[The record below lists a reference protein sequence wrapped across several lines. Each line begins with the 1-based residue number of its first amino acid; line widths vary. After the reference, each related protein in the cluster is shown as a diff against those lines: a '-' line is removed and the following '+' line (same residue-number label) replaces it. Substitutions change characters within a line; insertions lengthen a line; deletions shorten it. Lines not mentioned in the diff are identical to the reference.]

1 MSYINQV
8 KAGTPPVTQQGR
20 YFSEGGMNFSSFDE
34 DYVRRLASGDPE
46 VERHFTTYFGGM
58 LTIKLR
64 ARLRS
69 PQLAED
75 ARQETFLRV
84 IQTLRKEGGLQHP
97 ERLGA
102 FVNSVCNNVLME
114 TFRSAGKHGQAPEEA
129 PEQADTT
136 VDLER
141 DIVTR
146 ERKQAVEKVLRE
158 LPKKDQD
165 ILRLIFLEERDK
177 AEICKEL
184 AVSGEYLR
192 VLLHRAKSR
201 FRALMQKTAARP
213 FMAVFI

>member
-1 MSYINQV
+1 MSYNNNVQT
-8 KAGTPPVTQQGR
+8 ATPSVTIPRR

-34 DYVRRLASGDPE
+34 EYVRKLAAGDPE

-84 IQTLRKEGGLQHP
+84 IQTLRKEGELQHP

-102 FVNSVCNNVLME
+102 FVNSVCNNVLLE

-129 PEQADTT
+129 PDLADTT

-141 DIVTR
+141 DVVTR
-146 ERKQAVEKVLRE
+146 
-158 LPKKDQD
+158 
-165 ILRLIFLEERDK
+165 
-177 AEICKEL
+177 
-184 AVSGEYLR
+184 
-192 VLLHRAKSR
+192 
-201 FRALMQKTAARP
+201 
-213 FMAVFI
+213 